1 MLPGIPA
8 RAGTLHYSCA
18 RARLPSMPALIS
30 KGMIQSFEVK
40 ATLTNSLVRAHPY
53 FGRGCSSE
61 RQGRDAT
68 EVANAW

>member
-1 MLPGIPA
+1 
-8 RAGTLHYSCA
+8 
-18 RARLPSMPALIS
+18 
-30 KGMIQSFEVK
+30 MIQSFEVK